1 MDQIFRDHLPF
12 MLVGLT
18 LGAALLAVP
27 RQSKSARR
35 ASTSVVVVA
44 LLYPVGIS
52 LLYVIRSSLG
62 EGYAYLIYGSLLGV
76 IVAVLGI
83 AAILI
88 WILLTARAYR
98 LRRISR
104 LGER

>member
-12 MLVGLT
+12 MLVGLM

-35 ASTSVVVVA
+35 ASTSIVLLA

-52 LLYVIRSSLG
+52 LLYVMRDSLG
-62 EGYAYLIYGSLLGV
+62 EGYAYLIYGSLFGV
-76 IVAVLGI
+76 IVAVLGF
-83 AAILI
+83 AAILM
-88 WILLTARAYR
+88 WILLIARAYR
-98 LRRISR
+98 LRRAAR

>member
-12 MLVGLT
+12 MLVGLM

-35 ASTSVVVVA
+35 ASSRVVLLA

-52 LLYVIRSSLG
+52 LLYVMRNSLG
-62 EGYAYLIYGSLLGV
+62 EGYAYLIYGSLFGV
-76 IVAVLGI
+76 VVAVLGI
-83 AAILI
+83 AGILT
-88 WILLTARAYR
+88 WTLLIARAYGLRRTAR
-98 LRRISR
+98 LRKR
-104 LGER
+104 